1 MHNDAKIYIANIW
14 KLYFI
19 KIARAAMFMMPII
32 TLFFQERGLS
42 MTEIMLLQSI
52 FSVTIVL
59 LEIPSGYLADL
70 FERKTS
76 IILAIIFAALGDFIY
91 AFAYGFWSMLLA
103 ELVLALASSFMS
115 GAYSALLYDS
125 LKIAGKESEHK
136 KYASRIFAMS
146 KVSEALAAVSG
157 AALAVAW
164 SMASTFF
171 LSAFLIILT
180 LPLALSIKEPPRD
193 KISRHSNHL
202 KELVAIIKFAIHS
215 NKRIKWLI
223 IYGSTLSASTLVAVW
238 MLQPYFKVI
247 QIPVTYFGILW
258 ATLNLSGAF
267 FALFAPILEEKLG
280 LRKTLLLL
288 ASLPTIAH
296 IVLANFNSIWVLVFI
311 FFYFGAHGLSVPI
324 LQDYVNREIDSSK
337 RASVLSVYSLFSRSA
352 FVLLSPLVGYFADI
366 YDLQTAFLASAII
379 FGTLT
384 FISLPFLFKSQR
396 E

>member
-1 MHNDAKIYIANIW
+1 MPAKGEIYISNIW
-14 KLYFI
+14 KLYII

-52 FSVTIVL
+52 FSVAVVV

-76 IILAIIFAALGDFIY
+76 IILAIIFAAMGDFIY

-103 ELVLALASSFMS
+103 ELVLALASAFMS
-115 GAYSALLYDS
+115 GADSALLYDS

-136 KYASRIFAMS
+136 KYASRIFSMS
-146 KVSEALAAVSG
+146 RVSEALAAVSG
-157 AALAVAW
+157 AALAAAW

-193 KISRHSNHL
+193 KISMHSNHL
-202 KELVAIIKFAIHS
+202 KELIAIIKFAIHS

-223 IYGSTLSASTLVAVW
+223 IYGSALSASTLVAVW
-238 MLQPYFKVI
+238 MLQPYFKLL
-247 QIPVTYFGILW
+247 QIPVAYFGILW
-258 ATLNLSGAF
+258 AALNLSGAF
-267 FALFAPILEEKLG
+267 FALFAPVLEEKLG

-288 ASLPTIAH
+288 AGLPTIAH
-296 IVLANFNSIWVLVFI
+296 MVLANFNSLWVLVCA
-311 FFYFGAHGLSVPI
+311 FFYFGSYGLSIPI

-337 RASVLSVYSLFSRSA
+337 RASVLSVYSLFSRFA

-384 FISLPFLFKSQR
+384 FISLPFLFKSHR
-396 E
+396 V

>member
-258 ATLNLSGAF
+258 ATLNLNGAF